1 MSEAVCGILH
11 SFHIATGI
19 LRFTNLTIPPAEAAA
34 ARHAVPAPR
43 LLLPLQLRGPHHAL
57 PGRGRRERETGEQ
70 IYFFKTCNN
79 ISIQQIIRRG
89 VFEETLATACGCG

>member
-11 SFHIATGI
+11 SFHISTAI
-19 LRFTNLTIPPAEAAA
+19 LRFTKITIPPAEAAA

-70 IYFFKTCNN
+70 IFFKN
-79 ISIQQIIRRG
+79 
-89 VFEETLATACGCG
+89 L

>member
-19 LRFTNLTIPPAEAAA
+19 LKSLFPPAEAAA

-70 IYFFKTCNN
+70 IFFKN
-79 ISIQQIIRRG
+79 
-89 VFEETLATACGCG
+89 L